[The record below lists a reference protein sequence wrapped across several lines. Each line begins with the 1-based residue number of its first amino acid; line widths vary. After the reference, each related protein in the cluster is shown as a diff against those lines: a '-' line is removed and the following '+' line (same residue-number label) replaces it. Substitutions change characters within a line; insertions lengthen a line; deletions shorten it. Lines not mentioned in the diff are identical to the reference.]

1 MPQAGQFPDAAKPPD
16 HLPVRPLSG
25 KHWDPRCE
33 LDKASD
39 LVQKLQRRQPVSF
52 AEERVTKI
60 YKHDYTVTTEEG
72 LDATRAVVIFT
83 DFGTRMVMVEKM
95 VRAFGCGGWLR
106 RR

>member
-1 MPQAGQFPDAAKPPD
+1 M
-16 HLPVRPLSG
+16 
-25 KHWDPRCE
+25 
-33 LDKASD
+33 
-39 LVQKLQRRQPVSF
+39 
-52 AEERVTKI
+52 TKI